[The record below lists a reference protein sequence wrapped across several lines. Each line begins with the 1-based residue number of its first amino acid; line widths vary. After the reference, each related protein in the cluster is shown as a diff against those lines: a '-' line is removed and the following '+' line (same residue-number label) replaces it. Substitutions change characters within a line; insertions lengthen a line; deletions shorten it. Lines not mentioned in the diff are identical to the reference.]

1 LDTVPTFGVFFMARY
16 DEGFKKQVVQEYLA
30 GVVGYRA
37 LGAKH
42 GIGQA
47 IVRLWVARYRQH
59 GEAGLRRKFSH
70 YSAQFKRSVL
80 QQMWREELS
89 YCQVVT
95 LFDLRGGT
103 GVISGWERLYHEG
116 GLEALKPKPRGR
128 PIEMKPPRP
137 PLPAAEHAP
146 DTQTVEGLR
155 KENEY
160 LRAEIAYLKKLDALV
175 RAKKQAVQPK
185 RKP

>member
-1 LDTVPTFGVFFMARY
+1 
-16 DEGFKKQVVQEYLA
+16 
-30 GVVGYRA
+30 
-37 LGAKH
+37 
-42 GIGQA
+42 
-47 IVRLWVARYRQH
+47 
-59 GEAGLRRKFSH
+59 
-70 YSAQFKRSVL
+70 
-80 QQMWREELS
+80 
-89 YCQVVT
+89 
-95 LFDLRGGT
+95 
-103 GVISGWERLYHEG
+103 
-116 GLEALKPKPRGR
+116 
-128 PIEMKPPRP
+128 MKPPRP